1 MINIELFYL
10 QNPWQKGKIPEFP
23 YIQRDIMPDL
33 IRWLEEKE
41 TLVITGPRQAG
52 KSTLLKALIKFLL
65 EKRKVRGKDI
75 FYFNLDDTRIIK
87 FLSTPEDF
95 VKFIQSFSPGQTYIF
110 IDEAQRLENPGL
122 FLKCI
127 YDLGLNFK
135 IIISG
140 SSSLELKSKISESL
154 TGRKIVFHLFPFSFR
169 EFLKTKSSFEF
180 KEIGSWEDL
189 ILQDKI
195 YSSFLNKCL
204 EEYLTYGGYPRV
216 VLEKDIVKKK
226 ELLWEIYSSYV
237 EKDVVNFLKIELPEK
252 YNNLVKVLSSQIG
265 NLVNIHELTNTLG
278 LNRLTVEKYIST
290 LRATFIISLVSPFY
304 KNIRSEISKMPK
316 VYFNDTGLR
325 NSVIDSFGE
334 VNIRPDKSQLLENFI
349 YTQLR
354 ISKFLKDVRFWRT
367 KTGGEV
373 DFVAESGKKII
384 GFESKFSSPAR
395 PSFSRSMR
403 HFVKDYKPE
412 KIIIFTRNYLQNM
425 KKEGLIFL
433 PSYWIF
439 ALEDILG
446 HSFSEDSE
454 SSHSTKEE

>member
-10 QNPWQKGKIPEFP
+10 QNPWHKGEIPHFP
-23 YIQRDIMPDL
+23 YIQRDIMPDV
-33 IRWLEEKE
+33 IKWLEERE
-41 TLVITGPRQAG
+41 ALVVTGPRQAG

-65 EKRKVRGKDI
+65 EKRKVRGKDV
-75 FYFNLDDTRIIK
+75 FYFNLDDARIIK

-95 VKFIQSFSPGQTYIF
+95 VKFIQSFSSGQTYIF

-127 YDLGLNFK
+127 YDLGLDFK
-135 IIISG
+135 LVISG
-140 SSSLELKSKISESL
+140 SSSLELKSKIFESL

-180 KEIGSWEDL
+180 KEIGSWDDL

-195 YSSFLNKCL
+195 YSPFLNKCL

-237 EKDVVNFLKIELPEK
+237 EKDVVNFLKIELPDK

-278 LNRLTVEKYIST
+278 LNRSTVEKYIST
-290 LRATFIISLVSPFY
+290 LKATFIISLVSPFY

-325 NSVIDSFGE
+325 NSIIDSFGE
-334 VNIRPDKSQLLENFI
+334 VNIRPDRGELLENFI
-349 YTQLR
+349 YTQLKV
-354 ISKFLKDVRFWRT
+354 SKFLKDVRFWRT
-367 KTGGEV
+367 KTGGEI
-373 DFVAESGKKII
+373 DFVIEFDKEII
-384 GFESKFSSPAR
+384 GLESKFSSFTK
-395 PSFSRSMR
+395 PSFSRSLR
-403 HFVKDYKPE
+403 HFVRDYKPG
-412 KIIIFTRNYLQNM
+412 KIVIVTKDYLQAIE
-425 KKEGLIFL
+425 KENVIFL
-433 PSYWIF
+433 PSCWIF
-439 ALEDILG
+439 SLEDVLT
-446 HSFSEDSE
+446 HS
-454 SSHSTKEE
+454 

>member
-33 IRWLEEKE
+33 IRWLEERE
-41 TLVITGPRQAG
+41 ALVVTGPRQAG

-75 FYFNLDDTRIIK
+75 FYFNLDDARIIK

-95 VKFIQSFSPGQTYIF
+95 VKFIQSFSPRQAYIF

-140 SSSLELKSKISESL
+140 SSSLELKSKIFESL

-180 KEIGSWEDL
+180 KEIGSWDDL

-237 EKDVVNFLKIELPEK
+237 EKDVVNFLKIELPDK
-252 YNNLVKVLSSQIG
+252 YNNLAKVLSSQIG
-265 NLVNIHELTNTLG
+265 NLVNINELTNTLG
-278 LNRLTVEKYIST
+278 LNRSTVEKYIST

-325 NSVIDSFGE
+325 NSIIDSFGE
-334 VNIRPDKSQLLENFI
+334 VNIRPDRGELLENFI
-349 YTQLR
+349 YIQLKV
-354 ISKFLKDVRFWRT
+354 SKFLKNVRFWRT
-367 KTGGEV
+367 KTGGEI
-373 DFVAESGKKII
+373 DFVIEFDKEII
-384 GFESKFSSPAR
+384 GLESKFSSFAK
-395 PSFSRSMR
+395 PSFSRSLR
-403 HFVKDYKPE
+403 HFVRDYKPE
-412 KIIIFTRNYLQNM
+412 KIVIVTKDYLQATE
-425 KKEGLIFL
+425 KENVIFL

-439 ALEDILG
+439 SLENVLT
-446 HSFSEDSE
+446 HS
-454 SSHSTKEE
+454 

>member
-33 IRWLEEKE
+33 IRWLEERE
-41 TLVITGPRQAG
+41 ALVVTGPRQAG

-75 FYFNLDDTRIIK
+75 FYFNLDDARIIK

-95 VKFIQSFSPGQTYIF
+95 IKFIQSFSPRQAYIF

-140 SSSLELKSKISESL
+140 SSSLELKSKIFESL

-180 KEIGSWEDL
+180 KEIGSWDDL

-237 EKDVVNFLKIELPEK
+237 EKDVVNFLKIELPDK
-252 YNNLVKVLSSQIG
+252 YNNLAKVLSSQIG
-265 NLVNIHELTNTLG
+265 NLVNINELTNTLG
-278 LNRLTVEKYIST
+278 LNRSTVEKYIST

-325 NSVIDSFGE
+325 NSIIDSFGE
-334 VNIRPDKSQLLENFI
+334 VNIRPDRGELLENFI
-349 YTQLR
+349 YTQLKV
-354 ISKFLKDVRFWRT
+354 SKFLKNVRFWRT
-367 KTGGEV
+367 KTGGEI
-373 DFVAESGKKII
+373 DFVIEFDKEII
-384 GFESKFSSPAR
+384 GLESKFSSFAK
-395 PSFSRSMR
+395 PSFSRSLR
-403 HFVKDYKPE
+403 HFVRDYKPE
-412 KIIIFTRNYLQNM
+412 KIVIVTKDYLQATE
-425 KKEGLIFL
+425 KENVIFL

-439 ALEDILG
+439 SLENVLT
-446 HSFSEDSE
+446 HS
-454 SSHSTKEE
+454 